1 MKITIAT
8 GPIFPVPAVRGG
20 AVQRLWEG
28 LAREFAQ
35 RGHEVT
41 IFAREFP
48 GQAAEETVNGIRF
61 VRRGGYAQSTSIKR
75 DLVQCLLYALKT
87 ARYVP
92 PGDVVV
98 TNDFWMP
105 AVLPWLKPSAGRIVV
120 NANRFPKKQYWLYP
134 KCAAFAAVSAPVA
147 EAVKAQTPSAADRV
161 AVVPNAIDY
170 AFLKETQSRGD
181 RRRGT
186 KDGETKRP
194 RDEKTK
200 RLKDQGS
207 KGQPEVGDRR
217 SEPRLGELAP
227 RQTGDRLHGNQLI
240 LDDGTMGQEPEAGRP
255 EMGRRGDQTGD
266 RGQETGVGGPPTH
279 GVTTAGQAYGMR
291 HTAEGRRVVRILYV
305 GRIHPEKGLGLL
317 AQALKSMEYGAGSME
332 QREGTGDRGQA
343 TGSRRQETDWEC
355 VLVGPVK
362 ESEGGGGEA
371 FAEELKRQVE
381 GLPVRFEAPVYDPAA
396 LAKIYDE
403 ADVFVYPSVAE
414 TGESFGIAPLE
425 AMARGVV
432 PVVSDLAVFR
442 EYLEP
447 GVHGLVFDHR
457 SDRAAENLAASLREL
472 LGDAEG
478 RERMGAAARQ
488 TAERFSSTAI
498 ADKYLQLF
506 EKVVSG
512 T

>member
-28 LAREFAQ
+28 LAREFAK

-48 GQAAEETVNGIRF
+48 GQATEETVDGIRY
-61 VRRGGYAQSTSIKR
+61 VRRGGYEQSTSIKR
-75 DLVQCLLYALKT
+75 DLVQCLLYALRT
-87 ARYVP
+87 ARRVP
-92 PGDVVV
+92 TGDAVV

-105 AVLPWLKPSAGRIVV
+105 AVLPWLKPSAGKVV
-120 NANRFPKKQYWLYP
+120 PCLQRFPKNQGQLYN
-134 KCAAFAAVSAPVA
+134 KCAALAAVSRAVA
-147 EAVKAQTPSAADRV
+147 DAVKAQSPAV
-161 AVVPNAIDY
+161 AGKVVVVPNAIDEV
-170 AFLKETQSRGD
+170 FLKRSVERGAGSMEKEVD
-181 RRRGT
+181 GARR
-186 KDGETKRP
+186 
-194 RDEKTK
+194 
-200 RLKDQGS
+200 
-207 KGQPEVGDRR
+207 
-217 SEPRLGELAP
+217 
-227 RQTGDRLHGNQLI
+227 
-240 LDDGTMGQEPEAGRP
+240 
-255 EMGRRGDQTGD
+255 
-266 RGQETGVGGPPTH
+266 
-279 GVTTAGQAYGMR
+279 
-291 HTAEGRRVVRILYV
+291 VRILYV

-317 AQALKSMEYGAGSME
+317 ASALRLLAARDQK
-332 QREGTGDRGQA
+332 TDRPKDE
-343 TGSRRQETDWEC
+343 ETEWEC

-362 ESEGGGGEA
+362 QNEGGGGEA
-371 FAEELKRQVE
+371 FAGELKRQLE
-381 GLPVRFEAPVYDPAA
+381 GLPVRFEAPVYDPMA

-442 EYLEP
+442 DYLEP
-447 GVHGLVFDHR
+447 GMNGMVFDHR
-457 SDRAAENLAASLREL
+457 TPQAAANLSAVLRDLIENPDR
-472 LGDAEG
+472 

-488 TAERFSSTAI
+488 TAEKFSPAAI

-506 EKVVSG
+506 EKVISG